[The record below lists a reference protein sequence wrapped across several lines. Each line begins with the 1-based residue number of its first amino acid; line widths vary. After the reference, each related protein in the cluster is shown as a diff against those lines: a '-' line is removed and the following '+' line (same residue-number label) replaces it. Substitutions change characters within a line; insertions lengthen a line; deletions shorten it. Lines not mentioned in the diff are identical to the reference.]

1 MPDRARKASSEQSYN
16 KVKRKMKLRI
26 KKNPLARVAF
36 RIFVLCLCL
45 LASTAHATAQEVV
58 YERVT
63 NASQLVAGEKYI
75 FVDVKYKTVMGYYH
89 TTRSTNN
96 RIAVK
101 LNDSNFDGD
110 SIVKNIT
117 IAKTSS
123 DKTNVYEFVLY
134 QNKGETKWGFF
145 DSLNEQFLCPRS
157 TDDTGIKLIPMLNDT
172 ESPVPLAA
180 KATITFTESITGKT
194 IIKFNKNGG
203 NTTKLVLNTRYD
215 GTYFG
220 CYNDKKPLVALFR
233 KRTGTLSVSQYGYT
247 TYTSQEYSYSMPEG
261 CQGFVVTKEND
272 GIKLTEKYKSGD
284 AVPAK
289 TPLLIKAEPGTYP
302 IYQTVRKAVAPT
314 EGENLL
320 RGKFDADGNITY
332 GLENRENYYYYKLT
346 TKNKANFGFY
356 FGAADGGPFKMS
368 NSSRAYLVLPR
379 EQSSSVKSLVL
390 DDAMLETAV
399 SLPTESKPTDK
410 RTYDLSGRLCQGKL
424 MPGIY
429 IQNGRKIV
437 VR

>member
-1 MPDRARKASSEQSYN
+1 MN
-16 KVKRKMKLRI
+16 LRI

-36 RIFVLCLCL
+36 RNFVLCLCL
-45 LASTAHATAQEVV
+45 LASTAHATAQEAV
-58 YERVT
+58 YELVT

-75 FVDVKYKTVMGYYH
+75 FVDVKNKTVMSWY
-89 TTRSTNN
+89 NN
-96 RIAVK
+96 KENRKGAK
-101 LNDSNFDGD
+101 LNDSNLDGD
-110 SIVKNIT
+110 FIVKNISS
-117 IAKTSS
+117 IKQAK
-123 DKTNVYEFVLY
+123 VYEFVLY
-134 QNKGETKWGFF
+134 QNKGETTWGFY
-145 DSLNEQFLCPRS
+145 DSSVHKKFLCPRK
-157 TDDTGIKLIPMLNDT
+157 DGENGIEFASMTEKT
-172 ESPVPLAA
+172 ESPVPIAA
-180 KATITFTESITGKT
+180 KATITFTESVIGKT

-203 NTTKLVLNTRYD
+203 NKSRLVLNTRIE

-220 CYNDKKPLVALFR
+220 CYDDKKPLVALFR

-289 TPLLIKAEPGTYP
+289 TPLLIKAEPDTYS
-302 IYQTVRKAVAPT
+302 IYQTVRKAVAPA

-320 RGKFDADGNITY
+320 RGDFDADGKITY
-332 GLENRENYYYYKLT
+332 GLGNEQNYYYYKLT
-346 TKNKANFGFY
+346 TQNKANFGFY
-356 FGAADGGPFKMS
+356 FGTKDGGPFKMS
-368 NSSRAYLVLPR
+368 NTSRAYLVLPR
-379 EQSSSVKSLVL
+379 GQSSSVKSLVL
-390 DDAMLETAV
+390 DDAILETAV
-399 SLPTESKPTDK
+399 SMPTESKTTDG
-410 RTYDLSGRLCQGKL
+410 RTYDLAGRLCLGKL

>member
-1 MPDRARKASSEQSYN
+1 
-16 KVKRKMKLRI
+16 MKLRI

-36 RIFVLCLCL
+36 RIFALCLCL
-45 LASTAHATAQEVV
+45 LASTARATAQEVV

-63 NASQLVAGEKYI
+63 NASQLVAGEMYI
-75 FVDVKYKTVMGYYH
+75 FVDVKNKTAMGYYH
-89 TTRSTNN
+89 TTRSTSN

-134 QNKGETKWGFF
+134 QNKGETKCGFF

-180 KATITFTESITGKT
+180 KATITFTESVTGKT
-194 IIKFNKNGG
+194 IIKFNKNGD
-203 NTTKLVLNTRYD
+203 NKTKLVLNTTYD

-220 CYNDKKPLVALFR
+220 CYNDKKPKVALFR
-233 KRTGTLSVSQYGYT
+233 KRTGKLSVSQYGYT
-247 TYTSQEYSYSMPEG
+247 TYTSQKYSYCMPEG

-289 TPLLIKAEPGTYP
+289 TPLLIKAAPGAYP
-302 IYQTVRKAVAPT
+302 IYQTEREAVASA

-320 RGKFDADGNITY
+320 RGEFDAEGNIIY
-332 GLENRENYYYYKLT
+332 SLENKDNYYYYKLT

-356 FGAADGGPFKMS
+356 FGAEGGGPFKMS
-368 NSSRAYLVLPR
+368 NTSRAYLVLPR

-390 DDAMLETAV
+390 DDAILETAV
-399 SLPTESKPTDK
+399 SLPTESKPTDGH
-410 RTYDLSGRLCQGKL
+410 TYDLSGRLCQGKL
-424 MPGIY
+424 VPGIY

>member
-1 MPDRARKASSEQSYN
+1 M
-16 KVKRKMKLRI
+16 
-26 KKNPLARVAF
+26 
-36 RIFVLCLCL
+36 
-45 LASTAHATAQEVV
+45 
-58 YERVT
+58 VT
-63 NASQLVAGEKYI
+63 NESQLVAGEKYI
-75 FVDVKYKTVMGYYH
+75 FVDVKNKTAMGYYH
-89 TTRSTNN
+89 TTRSTSN

-180 KATITFTESITGKT
+180 KATITFTESVTGKT

-203 NTTKLVLNTRYD
+203 NKTRLVLNTRYD

-220 CYNDKKPLVALFR
+220 CYDDKKPLVALFR
-233 KRTGTLSVSQYGYT
+233 KRTGKLSVSQYGYT
-247 TYTSQEYSYSMPEG
+247 TYTSQEYSYSMPKG

-272 GIKLTEKYKSGD
+272 GIKLTEKYKPGD

-289 TPLLIKAEPGTYP
+289 TPLLIKAAPGTYP
-302 IYQTVRKAVAPT
+302 IYQTEREAVAPT

-320 RGKFDADGNITY
+320 RGEFDTEGNITY
-332 GLENRENYYYYKLT
+332 GNKDNYYYYKLT

-356 FGAADGGPFKMS
+356 FGTADGGPFKMKS
-368 NSSRAYLVLPR
+368 TSRAYLVLPR
-379 EQSSSVKSLVL
+379 KQSSSVKSLVL
-390 DDAMLETAV
+390 DDAILETAV
-399 SLPTESKPTDK
+399 SMPTESKTTDG
-410 RTYDLSGRLCQGKL
+410 RTYDLAGRLCLGKL